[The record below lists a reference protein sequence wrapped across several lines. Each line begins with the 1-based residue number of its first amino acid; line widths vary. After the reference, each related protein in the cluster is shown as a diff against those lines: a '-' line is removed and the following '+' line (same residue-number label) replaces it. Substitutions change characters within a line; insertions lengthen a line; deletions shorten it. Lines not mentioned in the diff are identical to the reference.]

1 MWHSNRLS
9 TYSAVN
15 SVGLPSAAAEE
26 NGEVS
31 ANADSRQ
38 SRISV
43 RLSESPVRYGSTAP
57 IEQAGKGH
65 YENRH
70 EQARC
75 GYQVMIGLIPLL
87 LLEML
92 Q

>member
-1 MWHSNRLS
+1 M
-9 TYSAVN
+9 
-15 SVGLPSAAAEE
+15 
-26 NGEVS
+26 S

-43 RLSESPVRYGSTAP
+43 RLSESPVCHGSTAP
-57 IEQAGKGH
+57 IKQARKGH
-65 YENRH
+65 SENRH

-75 GYQVMIGLIPLL
+75 GYQIMIGLIPFL
-87 LLEML
+87 LLEIL